1 MKKYI
6 IYSIVLVFPL
16 ITTIAFC
23 EERVVI
29 RDIEPTQFGVTKIKY
44 YYDKNDLLVV
54 REALKPKDI
63 FRTKTNSC
71 LLIVHSRNRYFYN
84 KKKQKICEII
94 EIPNNTI
101 FHVTIT
107 EYDGTDQIV
116 AERSFDINGHNYF
129 SRLYKNGKV
138 VKVIKNP
145 QKVVSPK
152 ERGIMR
158 AKKDIGDGKM
168 KIFHYGKPWSQGK
181 PLVDSESGLPVE
193 IVAGCCV
200 RPEFVEETRAYN
212 KTMRQEI
219 KNRNKQIKN
228 RKSATKVQRN
238 LY

>member
-1 MKKYI
+1 MKIYI

-16 ITTIAFC
+16 IATIAFC

-54 REALKPKDI
+54 QEALKPKDI
-63 FRTKTNSC
+63 SRTKTNSC

-94 EIPNNTI
+94 EIPNNTVLY
-101 FHVTIT
+101 VTIT

-116 AERSFDINGHNYF
+116 AERSFDINGHNHF

-138 VKVIKNP
+138 VKVIEEERKNP
-145 QKVVSPK
+145 QKVVNPK
-152 ERGIMR
+152 EKGIMR
-158 AKKDIGDGKM
+158 AIKDIAVGKM
-168 KIFHYGKPWSQGK
+168 KILYYGKPWSHGK
-181 PLVDSESGLPVE
+181 PLIDGESGLPVE

-200 RPEFVEETRAYN
+200 RPEFVEETGAYN
-212 KTMRQEI
+212 KTMRQEM
-219 KNRNKQIKN
+219 KNKNK
-228 RKSATKVQRN
+228 
-238 LY
+238 